1 MALTGQAEQSRA
13 GRKEWNKIKYQFL
26 NSNLGR
32 LLGINLAKE
41 QGWTFA
47 GSLLYSDWWQA
58 RMISARAEDV
68 KPHNS
73 LQVQAR
79 NHHLVKHLWQ
89 FKIVQLCSLLIHGPA
104 LFHFLSLLWLP
115 VLVLFWTPQSQ
126 GWGCGSTPGI
136 QPGGL
141 PPPFFWKTKPLV
153 KNKTYARSCSVQFF
167 FHHWNSDAELGGR
180 FAKERGWYFLFFSI
194 CLHLDYVKPLCSEG
208 I

>member
-32 LLGINLAKE
+32 LLSINLAKE

-47 GSLLYSDWWQA
+47 GSLLYSGCWQA
-58 RMISARAEDV
+58 RMISAHAEDV

-79 NHHLVKHLWQ
+79 NHHLAKHLWQ

-104 LFHFLSLLWLP
+104 LFRFLFLLWLP

-126 GWGCGSTPGI
+126 GWACGSNPRYTAWRS
-136 QPGGL
+136 
-141 PPPFFWKTKPLV
+141 PPPILL
-153 KNKTYARSCSVQFF
+153 KNKT
-167 FHHWNSDAELGGR
+167 
-180 FAKERGWYFLFFSI
+180 FSE
-194 CLHLDYVKPLCSEG
+194 K
-208 I
+208 